1 MLAVVAASS
10 SKPPGIR
17 EAESSLRPP
26 APRPVGSVSYW
37 LVPVGLVEVVNG
49 SLRVVLSWPIPEV
62 GLVDVDNG
70 SLPLVLL
77 YPLVEVGS
85 VDDER
90 GSAVRLFPK

>member
-17 EAESSLRPP
+17 EAEGSLRPP

-37 LVPVGLVEVVNG
+37 LVPVGLVEVVYG
-49 SLRVVLSWPIPEV
+49 SLRAVLSYPELEI

-70 SLPLVLL
+70 SLPLVLP
-77 YPLVEVGS
+77 YSLVEVGL

-90 GSAVRLFPK
+90 GSVVRLFPK